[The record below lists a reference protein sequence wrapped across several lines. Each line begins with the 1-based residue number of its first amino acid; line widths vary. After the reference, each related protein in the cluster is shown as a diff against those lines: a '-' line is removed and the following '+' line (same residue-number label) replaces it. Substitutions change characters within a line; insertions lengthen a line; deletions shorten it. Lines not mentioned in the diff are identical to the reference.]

1 MKTTLYA
8 TVTNGTFSN
17 RKNFDELIQQWEGK
31 RIAIT
36 VEKAK
41 TKRSNQQNRYY
52 HGVVIPDPGQQI
64 HLEV

>member
-41 TKRSNQQNRYY
+41 TKQPAKPLLSWSSNS
-52 HGVVIPDPGQQI
+52 DS
-64 HLEV
+64 